1 MKKII
6 GALVA
11 IIFIGIGWY
20 LFIKEYDY
28 QFNFNGKFG
37 PSTVYQEILKLENFK
52 VDDSLYAI
60 ETISTTPY
68 ENIKQR
74 ISISDK
80 DNLILDWNFK
90 YENDSVTGITVNSLH
105 TQNLLKTRLK
115 ILNPFSESD
124 YITEMKNNLQD
135 LKKQLKAHQ
144 NLYRISLHETGKNPE
159 QTCACITSTS
169 RFDMKAN
176 SMMATINKL
185 QEFVVKND
193 LELQGPPLLKVQH
206 WDREKN
212 KITFD
217 FCFPIA
223 SSNNIE
229 DTDSVKLKKI
239 KSQESLKAVFNG
251 NYRNSQLAWLELL
264 EKAERENIAVEAL
277 PLEIFF
283 NNPGMGGDELKWRSE
298 IYLPLKQ

>member
-1 MKKII
+1 M
-6 GALVA
+6 
-11 IIFIGIGWY
+11 GWY

-28 QFNFNGKFG
+28 QFEFEGRFG
-37 PSTVYQEILKLENFK
+37 PSTVYEEILKLKNFE
-52 VDDSLYAI
+52 VDDSLHTV

-68 ENIKQR
+68 KNIKQR
-74 ISISDK
+74 ISLNDK
-80 DNLILDWNFK
+80 DNLILDWNFQ
-90 YENDSVTGITVNSLH
+90 YENDTVTDITVKSLY
-105 TQNLLKTRLK
+105 TQNRLKTRLK

-124 YITEMKNNLQD
+124 YIREIKNNLLD
-135 LKKQLKAHQ
+135 LNRQLKAHQ
-144 NLYRISLHETGKNPE
+144 NLYRISFRETGKNPE

-193 LELQGPPLLKVQH
+193 LELQGRPLLKVQD

-212 KITFD
+212 NITFD

-229 DTDSVKLKKI
+229 ESDNVKLKLI
-239 KSQESLKAVFNG
+239 KSRKSLKAVFNG

-264 EKAERENIAVEAL
+264 EKAERENIAVEEL

-283 NNPGMGGDELKWRSE
+283 NNPGMGGDELNWRSE